1 MLTATQIEAEERYG
15 TDNPVFNYRWEH
27 VQAVVALARKLAA
40 ETGADAEIVEAAA
53 WLHDIA
59 KQTAGQKHPEIG
71 ALYAREFLPQ
81 TDFPQEKVEAVA
93 QAIEQHMGLWRDEP
107 LESLEAAVL
116 WDADKL
122 AKIGLTAAFHWMGM
136 WFAKDKTI
144 TSDELVRRGRKQDW
158 LDKTVAS
165 MHTAPAQKA
174 AQQRIERYYA
184 LWDNLEA
191 ELNGDDLS
199 Q

>member
-1 MLTATQIEAEERYG
+1 MLMATLLEAEERYG

-27 VQAVVALARKLAA
+27 VQAVVTLARKLAA

-59 KQTAGQKHPEIG
+59 KQTAGQKHPKIG

-81 TDFPQEKVEAVA
+81 TDFPPEKVEAVA

-107 LESLEAAVL
+107 LENLEAAVL

-136 WFAKDKTI
+136 WFAKDKTL
-144 TSDELVRRGRKQDW
+144 TSDEFVRRGRKQDW
-158 LDKTVAS
+158 LDKTLAS
-165 MHTAPAQKA
+165 MHTVPAQKA
-174 AQQRIERYYA
+174 AKQRLERYYA
-184 LWDNLEA
+184 LWDNLEE
-191 ELNGDDLS
+191 ELNGDDIG
-199 Q
+199 